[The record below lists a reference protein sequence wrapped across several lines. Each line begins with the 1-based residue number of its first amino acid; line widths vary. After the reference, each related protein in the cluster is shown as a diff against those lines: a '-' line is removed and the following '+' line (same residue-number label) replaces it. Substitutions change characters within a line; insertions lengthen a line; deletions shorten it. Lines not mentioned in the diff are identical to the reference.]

1 MKEPF
6 REGGTRPSWMTKGK
20 YLKYSF
26 LLLKF
31 VERELVVKKLPGD
44 NREFRAQRPANE
56 CCPVEVE
63 DGRTIQ
69 GWRSEGWSE

>member
-1 MKEPF
+1 M
-6 REGGTRPSWMTKGK
+6 
-20 YLKYSF
+20 
-26 LLLKF
+26 
-31 VERELVVKKLPGD
+31 VKKLLGD
-44 NREFRAQRPANE
+44 NREFKAQRPANE